1 MDEKE
6 LDQSDYTHFQL
17 TLRGKRKMGYQYDL
31 NPYYSDN

>member
-1 MDEKE
+1 

-31 NPYYSDN
+31 NP